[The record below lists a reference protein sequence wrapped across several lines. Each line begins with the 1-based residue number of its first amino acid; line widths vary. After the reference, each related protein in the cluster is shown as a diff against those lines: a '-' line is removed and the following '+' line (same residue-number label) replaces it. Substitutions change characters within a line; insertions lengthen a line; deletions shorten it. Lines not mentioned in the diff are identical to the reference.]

1 MYKDSFY
8 MVGNSEHKFAS
19 QTLGTRKY
27 PLLIFDAYIQMYLF
41 SIKFYYYFISFFFIY
56 CVHVHIAIQSY
67 CNNSLHMPVQYYG

>member
-27 PLLIFDAYIQMYLF
+27 PLLIFDAYIRIYFQLNFIIILSLF
-41 SIKFYYYFISFFFIY
+41 SLFTVFMFI
-56 CVHVHIAIQSY
+56 
-67 CNNSLHMPVQYYG
+67 